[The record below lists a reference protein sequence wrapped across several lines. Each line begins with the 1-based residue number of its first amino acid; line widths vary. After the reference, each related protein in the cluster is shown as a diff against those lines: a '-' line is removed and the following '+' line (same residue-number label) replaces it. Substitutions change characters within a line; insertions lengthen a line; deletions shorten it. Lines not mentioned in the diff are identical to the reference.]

1 MKSKEFIKLFIN
13 KIVEDFPYLHC
24 SYGFDSLD
32 NSHTIEI
39 LPSSF
44 LDINDDFE
52 QIEDNFYDDF
62 FKLYPNEIVYIITAN
77 SSFPVSNPIYTL
89 AGVSYNSL
97 IENDVT
103 NVNNAIV
110 LVFNSLN
117 IHTRNNLSFNPID
130 VKHNTF
136 GNNAVEQFLFPN
148 ELIITNIA
156 NAGEGN
162 YALAA

>member
-1 MKSKEFIKLFIN
+1 MKSKEFIKIFIN
-13 KIVEDFPYLHC
+13 KIVEDFPYIHC

-44 LDINDDFE
+44 LDINDAFE
-52 QIEDNFYDDF
+52 KIEDDFYDDF
-62 FKLYPNEIVYIITAN
+62 FKLFPNEIVYIITAN
-77 SSFPVSNPIYTL
+77 SSFPVSNPIYSL
-89 AGVSYNSL
+89 VGVNYNSL
-97 IENDVT
+97 IDNNVT
-103 NVNNAIV
+103 NVNYAIV
-110 LVFNSLN
+110 LAFDSLN

-130 VKHNTF
+130 VKHNTL
-136 GNNAVEQFLFPN
+136 GNNAFEQFLFSN
-148 ELIITNIA
+148 ELIIANIT